1 MNERINQAPRNAV
14 MDESELRL
22 QLEEHHLASYGWA
35 MNCCRDDRELA
46 QDALQSAYLK
56 ILQGRARY
64 HGAAS
69 FKTWLFAVIRLT
81 AGDER
86 RRKWFRQLRLR
97 NFERQETLDAV
108 EANYGDSLDWTAR
121 LNAFERALAR
131 LPARQRQILHL
142 VFYQDLT
149 LQEASEVM
157 GVAVGSARTHYER
170 GKQSL
175 RAWLEKSVYFDE
187 YGNRESVQKI
197 IR

>member
-1 MNERINQAPRNAV
+1 MNERTSQTPTNAV
-14 MDESELRL
+14 MDEAELRS

-35 MNCCRDDRELA
+35 MSCCRDDRELA
-46 QDALQSAYLK
+46 EDALQSAYLK

-69 FKTWLFAVIRLT
+69 FRTWLFAVIRLT

-97 NFERQETLDAV
+97 NLERQETRDPV
-108 EANYGDSLDWTAR
+108 EATYGDALDGTAR
-121 LNAFERALAR
+121 LIAFQQALAR

-170 GKQSL
+170 GKHAL

-187 YGNRESVQKI
+187 YGIRESAQRI